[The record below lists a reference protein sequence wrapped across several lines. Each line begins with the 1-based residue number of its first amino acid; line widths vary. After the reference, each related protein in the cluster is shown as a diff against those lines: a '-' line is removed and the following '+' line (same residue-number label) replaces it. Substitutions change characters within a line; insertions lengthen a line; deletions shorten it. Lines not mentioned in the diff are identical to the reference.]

1 MTSDEAL
8 DRIRSRGHW
17 RINVRPSGFDHT
29 RIPRISDLVDAV
41 ASARVDLRG
50 WPYPYF
56 DQSEPPTILTDHI
69 QQVVS
74 WGTHHELWRFYQ
86 SAQFIHLFAM
96 REDWWDPKAGEP
108 NLKSGST
115 LSLQGTLFTLTE
127 VFLFAARL
135 AEIFALGPEV
145 TVSYKLV
152 DLGGRQLQTFAP
164 NRVPLGPYRRT
175 AAELHEFGQDVTRP
189 AEFLMANAGEIAVDE
204 AIKVYERFTWVP
216 ARENVAEDQRHF
228 LERRW

>member
-1 MTSDEAL
+1 MTPGEVL
-8 DRIRSRGHW
+8 DLVRSRGHW
-17 RINVRPSGFDHT
+17 RVNIKPSAFDDS
-29 RIPRISDLVDAV
+29 RIPRVSDLIEGVS
-41 ASARVDLRG
+41 SARVDLRG

-56 DQSEPPTILTDHI
+56 DQSEPPAILTDHI

-86 SAQFIHLFAM
+86 SGQFIHLLAM
-96 REDWWDPKAGEP
+96 REDWWDPTAGEP
-108 NLKSGST
+108 NIGPGST

-135 AEIFALGPEV
+135 AEMFALGPEV
-145 TVSYKLV
+145 TISYKLV
-152 DLGGRQLQTFAP
+152 ELGGRQLQTFAP
-164 NRVPLGPYRRT
+164 NRLPLGPYRRT

-189 AEFLMANAGEIAVDE
+189 TEFLIANAAELAIDE
-204 AIKVYERFTWVP
+204 TIKVYERFTWVP
-216 ARENVAEDQRHF
+216 ARENVAEDQRQF